1 MGPGARG
8 ARQTGP
14 AEICQKKAGDLSR
27 EASQGSGDG
36 CRPRRD
42 PHSKSLGRTTTGIA
56 AAGLARQT
64 ARGTPLRH
72 VGPVSSTAKGWR
84 AETSA
89 MAAVAR
95 AALPRLA
102 RALAAPARS
111 HARAM
116 SSVVEL
122 SSYLEKF

>member
-1 MGPGARG
+1 
-8 ARQTGP
+8 
-14 AEICQKKAGDLSR
+14 
-27 EASQGSGDG
+27 
-36 CRPRRD
+36 
-42 PHSKSLGRTTTGIA
+42 
-56 AAGLARQT
+56 
-64 ARGTPLRH
+64 
-72 VGPVSSTAKGWR
+72 
-84 AETSA
+84 

-122 SSYLEKF
+122 SSYLEKYKAVSCKKPCQRARRPEINDGLKRSAKILAGHGRRRRVVAP

>member
-1 MGPGARG
+1 
-8 ARQTGP
+8 
-14 AEICQKKAGDLSR
+14 
-27 EASQGSGDG
+27 
-36 CRPRRD
+36 
-42 PHSKSLGRTTTGIA
+42 
-56 AAGLARQT
+56 
-64 ARGTPLRH
+64 
-72 VGPVSSTAKGWR
+72 
-84 AETSA
+84 

-122 SSYLEKF
+122 SSYLEKYKAASCKNPARERDVPRSTTD

>member
-1 MGPGARG
+1 
-8 ARQTGP
+8 
-14 AEICQKKAGDLSR
+14 
-27 EASQGSGDG
+27 
-36 CRPRRD
+36 
-42 PHSKSLGRTTTGIA
+42 
-56 AAGLARQT
+56 
-64 ARGTPLRH
+64 
-72 VGPVSSTAKGWR
+72 
-84 AETSA
+84 

-102 RALAAPARS
+102 RAFQAPARS

>member
-1 MGPGARG
+1 
-8 ARQTGP
+8 
-14 AEICQKKAGDLSR
+14 
-27 EASQGSGDG
+27 
-36 CRPRRD
+36 
-42 PHSKSLGRTTTGIA
+42 
-56 AAGLARQT
+56 
-64 ARGTPLRH
+64 
-72 VGPVSSTAKGWR
+72 
-84 AETSA
+84 